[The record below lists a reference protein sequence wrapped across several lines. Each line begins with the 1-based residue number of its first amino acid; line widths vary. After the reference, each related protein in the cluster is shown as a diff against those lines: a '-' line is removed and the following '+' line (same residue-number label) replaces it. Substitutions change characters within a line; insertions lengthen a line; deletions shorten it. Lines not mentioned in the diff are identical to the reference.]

1 MLSTVL
7 FMLASA
13 IPTHLPSQGLLTIEG
28 FDCISSQISPEQAQ
42 AYYEFVRRGRE
53 SEAFASERE
62 LTDACQAKHGWS
74 DIQTR
79 NAFRVSVM
87 DGGVLAERLI
97 ERIQELGDFKP
108 FLDQYYEDHVTATE
122 RQMLEDI
129 FQSGK
134 LDKDLTA
141 MGYPEHPDMREWAYG
156 YFEWRGALRN
166 IEDDFR
172 NGELRR

>member
-1 MLSTVL
+1 MLSTAL

-13 IPTHLPSQGLLTIEG
+13 MPTQMPTQGLVTIEG
-28 FDCISSQISPEQAQ
+28 FDCMSSKISSVQAQ
-42 AYYEFVRRGRE
+42 SYYSLVRGGKE
-53 SEAFASERE
+53 AAAFASERE
-62 LTDACQAKHGWS
+62 LADACQAKHGWS

-87 DGGVLAERLI
+87 DGGALAEGLI
-97 ERIQELGDFKP
+97 ERIQKLGDFKP
-108 FLDQYYEDHVTATE
+108 SLDQYFEDNVKATG
-122 RQMLEDI
+122 RQMLEDV

-134 LDKDLTA
+134 LDEDLTA
-141 MGYPEHPDMREWAYG
+141 IGYPEHPEMREWAYG

-172 NGELRR
+172 NGELRQ